1 MNDPVLNRKLFR
13 HQAQI
18 IHNKIP
24 KYQYG
29 GGIPAD
35 PWSLKGLSQSFSS
48 SQAAAQKHFQGA
60 NKLKL
65 LTSILNPVKKVKWAG
80 KGVKAAY
87 THGKPYAQNFLK
99 HTGIS
104 RLFREASGQKPS
116 WSGSLTGWAAKKAPK
131 TYGTAKIAVGGALTG
146 YGLKEGYQGVKE
158 KDYGKAAIGLGES
171 LWGTGIVLRGGQLVA
186 SGIKSKKG
194 IDAFKKATKA
204 KAKWKKSKADWGI
217 LPLIAGGALTAK
229 DDAEAAGYTAAEQE
243 QIWQILTTVSKDIE
257 NYTEAEVDK
266 ALEIFEQQKTVKA
279 DPDKKPDN
287 LGDTGN
293 NEMKADE
300 VPPGTGSPVTVDE
313 AELLAK
319 QKEKNAANQAN
330 VLKNKFDNADMQTQR
345 EFLKFRQAITDL
357 TGTYGNDRDLILM
370 KMASGMMTGKTAQKG
385 LKGFMDVTGQAMGP
399 TVDTALALSNAQ
411 KGRDT
416 DLATAFLKMKQEQA
430 EAAEGGGMVLKGA
443 QKRFLVK
450 DPASP
455 YGYKVV
461 TGQYDDNTGQIMEHL
476 GNQQYRVM
484 QGDPTEIKVS
494 MAQLGKTQTQ
504 LGSAAM
510 GLDYVN
516 WVLDDMD
523 DSLKGVKGWAKLK
536 LADWQSLA
544 ETYEGKSNKYTQ
556 GINTA
561 DYVEELLSPDN
572 FNNEKTDWT
581 IKGKR
586 KEIDII
592 REQYRD
598 EQAEIR
604 KNMADKTSG
613 WDITEEE
620 LFQLTKAALIE
631 NRLKYIIANANKS
644 EDRLTR
650 WDIDNAAK
658 NTGVLPFINFSQGFT
673 PKTVNAKMKVLQGEL
688 IGNFNSQARKYQQ
701 QGGTNDFL
709 LDFTSVPYI
718 QQFLEDKQATEMD
731 QQAFV
736 EGLESIELPGVG
748 E

>member
-13 HQAQI
+13 HKAQI
-18 IHNKIP
+18 IHKQIP
-24 KYQYG
+24 KLQQGGAPWYGSAEGIRGAWQAGPGRHLWDFNRGAAFNTAMLANPLKKAKFAGAALKTGWGYGKKAFGYTGIPALSRFTGKHATKIAKKHPKSYATAKGAVGAAFAVPGAINVGQGIREGDPGKVALGAGETMLG
-29 GGIPAD
+29 GGI
-35 PWSLKGLSQSFSS
+35 GLR
-48 SQAAAQKHFQGA
+48 AAQLFARGMQG
-60 NKLKL
+60 
-65 LTSILNPVKKVKWAG
+65 
-80 KGVKAAY
+80 
-87 THGKPYAQNFLK
+87 
-99 HTGIS
+99 
-104 RLFREASGQKPS
+104 
-116 WSGSLTGWAAKKAPK
+116 
-131 TYGTAKIAVGGALTG
+131 
-146 YGLKEGYQGVKE
+146 
-158 KDYGKAAIGLGES
+158 
-171 LWGTGIVLRGGQLVA
+171 
-186 SGIKSKKG
+186 KKG
-194 IDAFKKATKA
+194 IGAFKKATKA
-204 KAKWKKSKADWGI
+204 KAWARKKKLTSPWLS
-217 LPLIAGGALTAK
+217 LPLIGGGALTAK
-229 DDAEAAGYTAAEQE
+229 DAEAEPGIVFSETDKEE
-243 QIWQILTTVSKDIE
+243 IWQVLKTVAKDIE
-257 NYTEAEVDK
+257 NATEQ
-266 ALEIFEQQKTVKA
+266 EINQAIEIWEKQKTVKA
-279 DPDKKPDN
+279 DDTKPDN
-287 LGDTGN
+287 LGDTGT

-319 QKEKNAANQAN
+319 QKEKNATNQAN
-330 VLKNKFDNADMQTQR
+330 VLKTKFDNADMQTQR

-370 KMASGMMTGKTAQKG
+370 KMASGMMTGKTAHTG
-385 LKGFMDVTGQAMGP
+385 LKGFLDVTGQAMGP

-461 TGQYDDNTGQIMEHL
+461 TGQYNDETGQIMEHL

-516 WVLDDMD
+516 WVLNDMD
-523 DSLKGVKGWAKLK
+523 DSLKGLKGWAKLK
-536 LADWQSLA
+536 LADWQNLA

-556 GINTA
+556 GLNTS
-561 DYVEELLSPDN
+561 DYVDGLLTPENIEGYNDKVEIKDWKGKVIRESTVGQEIRKQYVEEQS
-572 FNNEKTDWT
+572 E
-581 IKGKR
+581 
-586 KEIDII
+586 I
-592 REQYRD
+592 RE
-598 EQAEIR
+598 
-604 KNMADKTSG
+604 NMAKRTSG
-613 WDITEEE
+613 WDINEEQ

-658 NTGVLPFINFSQGFT
+658 NTGILPFITFSQGFT
-673 PKTVNAKMKVLQGEL
+673 PETVNAKMKVLQGEL

-718 QQFLEDKQATEMD
+718 QQFLEAKQAAEMD
-731 QQAFV
+731 QQAFI

-748 E
+748 G

>member
-13 HQAQI
+13 HKAQI

-24 KYQYG
+24 KYQTGGPPQSPFTAGGFQQATGSALARRSFLKDLGWLASPGKYFKG
-29 GGIPAD
+29 AKYAYQTYKTARAASKASSKPATWKSMLPFTKTTGPRSVWQTLKHKYPKTTGGITA
-35 PWSLKGLSQSFSS
+35 GVGGSF
-48 SQAAAQKHFQGA
+48 
-60 NKLKL
+60 
-65 LTSILNPVKKVKWAG
+65 
-80 KGVKAAY
+80 AY
-87 THGKPYAQNFLK
+87 
-99 HTGIS
+99 
-104 RLFREASGQKPS
+104 SGQK
-116 WSGSLTGWAAKKAPK
+116 
-131 TYGTAKIAVGGALTG
+131 TAR
-146 YGLKEGYQGVKE
+146 EGYKE
-158 KDYGKAAIGLGES
+158 KDYGKMALGIGEM
-171 LWGTGIVLRGGQLVA
+171 GIGVPWA
-186 SGIKSKKG
+186 
-194 IDAFKKATKA
+194 
-204 KAKWKKSKADWGI
+204 SKAIQAMRIKGVSGKAAKVSKVARGKSWKDPRTWG
-217 LPLIAGGALTAK
+217 PFGLIAGGALTAR
-229 DDAEAAGYTAAEQE
+229 DAEAEPGITFTESQSEEIY
-243 QIWQILTTVSKDIE
+243 QILKTVAKDIE
-257 NYTEAEVDK
+257 NYTEEELNK
-266 ALEIFEQQKTVKA
+266 AVEIYKKQKYKSDDT
-279 DPDKKPDN
+279 KPDN
-287 LGDTGN
+287 LGDTGT

-313 AELLAK
+313 AKILSQ
-319 QKEKNAANQAN
+319 QKDKNAETQAN
-330 VLKNKFDNADMQTQR
+330 VLKNKFDNSDMQTQR

-370 KMASGMMTGKTAQKG
+370 KMASGMMTGKTSQTG

-461 TGQYDDNTGQIMEHL
+461 TGQYNDQTGQIMEHL
-476 GNQQYRVM
+476 GNQEYRVM

-516 WVLDDMD
+516 WVLNDMD
-523 DSLKGVKGWAKLK
+523 DSLKGLKGWAKLK
-536 LADWQSLA
+536 LADWQNLA

-556 GINTA
+556 GLNTS
-561 DYVEELLSPDN
+561 DYVDGLLTPENIEGYNDKVEIKDWKGKVIRESTVGQEIRKQYVEEQS
-572 FNNEKTDWT
+572 E
-581 IKGKR
+581 
-586 KEIDII
+586 I
-592 REQYRD
+592 RE
-598 EQAEIR
+598 
-604 KNMADKTSG
+604 NMAKRTSG
-613 WDITEEE
+613 WDINEEQ

-658 NTGVLPFINFSQGFT
+658 NTGILPFITFSQGFT
-673 PKTVNAKMKVLQGEL
+673 PETVNAKMKVLQGEL

-718 QQFLEDKQATEMD
+718 QQFLEDKQAAEMD
-731 QQAFV
+731 QQAFF

-748 E
+748 G